1 MIVVVSKRFR
11 SREIVVDIGVV
22 FGDGFAM
29 RLHRHNSVWGAGTML
44 LRRVSFGVNTDEIE
58 VGSVDFGE

>member
-22 FGDGFAM
+22 FGDSFAM
-29 RLHRHNSVWGAGTML
+29 RLHRHNSVCGAGTML

>member
-1 MIVVVSKRFR
+1 MVVVVSKRFR

-29 RLHRHNSVWGAGTML
+29 RLHRHDSVWGAGTMFL
-44 LRRVSFGVNTDEIE
+44 WRISFSVDGDEIE
-58 VGSVDFGE
+58 IGSIDFGE